1 LEIPVPTNY
10 QNEQVFFDRV
20 ASQTTVEPISQATL
34 DRYATPRWHHL
45 FSKDM
50 MFAVAGDLKG
60 KRVLEVGCG
69 DGITSVEL
77 AYCGALVTGI
87 DISPVS
93 IAVARRRAELQGVDL
108 ECRVENVVDVESIG
122 DGLYDIV
129 WCDAVLHHLVDSLEA
144 VMKKIH
150 RALKPGGL
158 VIANEPVA
166 YAPWLKAFRDR
177 VPVRTDVTPDEQP
190 LRETEFDA
198 IRKYFPDLKLRYF
211 RIVRRL
217 DRMTGNMWVLRNLSR
232 IDNFLLWLPGMT
244 ALAGNAVMW
253 SRK

>member
-1 LEIPVPTNY
+1 MPTDY
-10 QNEQVFFDRV
+10 QNEQAFFDRV
-20 ASQTTVEPISQATL
+20 ASQATVEPISQATL
-34 DRYATPRWHHL
+34 DRYASPRWRYF

-50 MFAVAGDLKG
+50 MFALAGDLKG

-87 DISPVS
+87 DISPIS
-93 IAVARRRAELQGVDL
+93 IAVARQRAELQGFNV
-108 ECRVENVVDVESIG
+108 EFRVENVVDAESIG
-122 DGLYDIV
+122 EGLYDIV

-158 VIANEPVA
+158 IIANEPVA
-166 YAPWLKAFRDR
+166 YAPWLHAVRKL
-177 VPVRTDVTPDEQP
+177 VPVRTETTPDEQP
-190 LRETEFDA
+190 LRACEFA
-198 IRKYFPDLKLRYF
+198 AVRKYFPDLRLRYF

-217 DRMTGNMWVLRNLSR
+217 DRMTSNMWLLRTLSR
-232 IDNFLLWLPGMT
+232 IDNVLLCLPGMT
-244 ALAGNAVMW
+244 SLAGNVVMW
-253 SRK
+253 STK